1 MSSLSISVAAKR
13 PHLCYNVGMA
23 MLSALDQRG
32 ASTAHPTDDAMRIE
46 LPDKT
51 VRDVEAML
59 AKRGENGN
67 LSEFIDR
74 TLQRTLFFE
83 TVREVKRQNAG
94 VDPRELDRLI
104 DEAVQAVRAN
114 GTRATPDENGA

>member
-1 MSSLSISVAAKR
+1 
-13 PHLCYNVGMA
+13 
-23 MLSALDQRG
+23 
-32 ASTAHPTDDAMRIE
+32 MRIE